1 MTGFGVA
8 EGDVDGGRLQVEIR
22 TVNHRHFSATIRT
35 PSDLAVWETAIRERV
50 RREVDRG
57 SVTVQCRWIDR
68 PPGQA
73 PTLLLDVDRAREAM
87 ARLRELQMAVG
98 QSGDIPLE
106 LLARQPDVFRTPEED
121 AGQSPSWDAVA
132 PVVDAASAACR
143 AARARE
149 GMVLAN
155 DLGGRVN
162 ELSRATAAIGELAPE
177 RLIRERDRLK
187 ASVAE
192 LLDGRPAPEER
203 IAQEI
208 AILADRLDIS
218 EELVRLEAHFAAV
231 RELLGADRPIGKEL
245 GFLAQEMGREV
256 NTVGSKA
263 NDATMARLVVT
274 MKGELEKFR
283 EQLDNLE

>member
-22 TVNHRHFSATIRT
+22 TVNHRHFSATIRA
-35 PSDLAVWETAIRERV
+35 PSDMTVWETAIRERV

-68 PPGQA
+68 PPGRP
-73 PTLLLDVDRAREAM
+73 PTLLLDVERAREAM

-106 LLARQPDVFRTPEED
+106 LLARQPDVFRVPEEE
-121 AGQSPSWDAVA
+121 AGQAPSWDAVA
-132 PVVDAASAACR
+132 VVVDTASAACR
-143 AARARE
+143 TARSRE
-149 GMVLAN
+149 GKALAE
-155 DLGGRVN
+155 DLLGRVT
-162 ELSRATAAIGELAPE
+162 ELARATATIRELAPE
-177 RLIRERDRLK
+177 RIIRERDRLRC
-187 ASVAE
+187 SVAE
-192 LLDGRPAPEER
+192 LLDGRPAPEDR

-208 AILADRLDIS
+208 ALLADRLDIS
-218 EELVRLEAHFAAV
+218 EELVRLEAHLAAV
-231 RELLGADRPIGKEL
+231 QELLAADRPIGKEL

-263 NDATMARLVVT
+263 NDAAMARLVVT

>member
-22 TVNHRHFSATIRT
+22 TVNHRHFSATIRA
-35 PSDLAVWETAIRERV
+35 PSDLGVWEAGIRDRV
-50 RREVDRG
+50 RREIDRG
-57 SVTVQCRWIDR
+57 SVTVLCRWIEQ
-68 PPGQA
+68 PPGRT
-73 PTLLLDVDRAREAM
+73 PTLVLDVERAREAM
-87 ARLRELQMAVG
+87 ARLRELQTAVG

-121 AGQSPSWDAVA
+121 AGQSPSWNAVA
-132 PVVDAASAACR
+132 PVVDAASVACR

-155 DLGGRVN
+155 DLGVRVN
-162 ELSRATAAIGELAPE
+162 ELSRATATIGELAPE
-177 RLIRERDRLK
+177 RLVRERDRLK

-263 NDATMARLVVT
+263 NDAAMARLVVT

>member
-22 TVNHRHFSATIRT
+22 TVNHRHFSATIRS
-35 PSDLAVWETAIRERV
+35 PSDLTVWETAIRERV

-57 SVTVQCRWIDR
+57 SVTVQCRWVDR
-68 PPGQA
+68 PPGRPA
-73 PTLLLDVDRAREAM
+73 LVLDVERAREAM

-98 QSGDIPLE
+98 QSGDIPID
-106 LLARQPDVFRTPEED
+106 LLARQPDVFRMPEEESEQ
-121 AGQSPSWDAVA
+121 APSWDEVAV
-132 PVVDAASAACR
+132 VVDGAAASCR
-143 AARARE
+143 ATRTRE
-149 GMVLAN
+149 GKVLAE
-155 DLGGRVN
+155 DLLARVA
-162 ELSRATAAIGELAPE
+162 ELASGTATIRGLAPE
-177 RLIRERDRLK
+177 RIVRERDRLK
-187 ASVAE
+187 RSVAE

-218 EELVRLEAHFAAV
+218 EELVRLESHFAAV
-231 RELLGADRPIGKEL
+231 RELLAADHPIGKEL

-263 NDATMARLVVT
+263 NDATMARVVVT